1 MQFCCWNR
9 QMFLFGSV
17 VEWSQC
23 VASIAE
29 FSLMQLAHNPIH
41 THTHTHIQY
50 TLILD
55 IAGNRYFS
63 TVFVHFKLKYY
74 LSNAAHAF
82 FVASFFFFFILK
94 FIIHTQI
101 VYICGI
107 TCLHYTFELL

>member
-82 FVASFFFFFILK
+82 FVASFFFFFHSK
-94 FIIHTQI
+94 IHHSYTNR
-101 VYICGI
+101 
-107 TCLHYTFELL
+107 LHLRHHLFTLHF